1 MKDPVQKTYDSYP
14 VQARKHLAAIRKLIL
29 KTAKDCGAG
38 PVTETLKWN
47 EPSYI
52 TAQGSTVRLGWK
64 PKRPSKVFVF
74 FHCQTSL
81 IETFR
86 ELYGDVFTFDGK
98 RAIVFDISEELPA
111 KELSHCVS
119 LALRYHELKHLPML
133 GA

>member
-1 MKDPVQKTYDSYP
+1 MKDPVQQTFDSYP
-14 VQARKHLAAIRKLIL
+14 EQARDYLTVIRRLIL
-29 KTAKDCGAG
+29 KTANDCGAG
-38 PVTETLKWN
+38 HVAETLKWS

-52 TAQGSTVRLGWK
+52 AAKGSTIRLGWK
-64 PKRPSKVFVF
+64 PKHPANVFVF

-86 ELYGDVFTFDGK
+86 ELYGNVFTFDGK
-98 RAIVFDISEELPA
+98 RAIVLDISEELPA

-119 LALRYHELKHLPML
+119 LALRYHELKHLPLL